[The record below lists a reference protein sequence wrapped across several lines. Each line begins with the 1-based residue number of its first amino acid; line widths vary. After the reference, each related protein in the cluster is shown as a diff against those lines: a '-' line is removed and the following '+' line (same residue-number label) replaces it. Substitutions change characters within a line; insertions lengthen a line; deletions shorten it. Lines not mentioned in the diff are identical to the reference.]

1 MHQLQPFNF
10 DSHQVR
16 VIQAD
21 DGEPM
26 FVVRDIVV
34 ALEYSDSSLSNLN
47 RLIGHVPEEW
57 KGRNPIPTLG
67 GAQSVLTLTE
77 QGLYFFVARSD
88 KPKALPFQKW
98 LAGEVLPSIRK
109 TGQYQAPGTEPAN
122 TPATL
127 ALVECAANL
136 LRASDSGKVVML
148 RKAGQAIGADTSFLP
163 DYTEDS
169 APGHVGAMD
178 TASATQLLRDHQIP
192 LGAAKLNQVLEE
204 IGILERR
211 TRRTTR
217 GDPFV
222 GRRPADARFSRRPE
236 EGLDRRCLD
245 RTTPEGDLRRRG
257 LDPTLLAGRCIH
269 PERLARP
276 RL

>member
-1 MHQLQPFNF
+1 MQQLQPFNF

-16 VIQAD
+16 VIQGD

-26 FVVRDIVV
+26 FVIRDIAM

-57 KGRNPIPTLG
+57 KGRNPIPTPG
-67 GAQSVLTLTE
+67 GAQSVLMLTE

-88 KPKALPFQKW
+88 KPKALPFQRW

-109 TGQYQAPGTEPAN
+109 TGKYQAPGVEPAN

-148 RKAGQAIGADTSFLP
+148 RKAGQAIGADISFLP

-178 TASATQLLRDHQIP
+178 TASLTQLLRDHG
-192 LGAAKLNQVLEE
+192 LSHSAAAMNQMLHEA
-204 IGILERR
+204 GILERR
-211 TRRTTR
+211 KRKDR
-217 GDPFV
+217 V
-222 GRRPADARFSRRPE
+222 GNTKGFWCITEAGQEFGKNVVSPQSPRETQPHWYRDRFAD
-236 EGLDRRCLD
+236 
-245 RTTPEGDLRRRG
+245 
-257 LDPTLLAGRCIH
+257 LLALVGM
-269 PERLARP
+269 EGAA
-276 RL
+276 

>member
-217 GDPFV
+217 GESKPFWCITESGLAFGKNIV
-222 GRRPADARFSRRPE
+222 SPQSPRETQPHYYRERF
-236 EGLDRRCLD
+236 LD
-245 RTTPEGDLRRRG
+245 
-257 LDPTLLAGRCIH
+257 LLA
-269 PERLARP
+269 LAGMEAAS
-276 RL
+276 